1 MRERVHYD
9 ADAQPNMC
17 DDRSTSVWV
26 EFTPEKGLEIDGYD
40 SASWP
45 SRDYEWHVVVAPD
58 QFEALREALGAETV
72 EDIFN
77 VLVSRFP
84 DESYAFWGRFSGW
97 LGEHDIQ
104 YTHSSR
110 WADN

>member
-40 SASWP
+40 SASWLSP
-45 SRDYEWHVVVAPD
+45 TTD
-58 QFEALREALGAETV
+58 
-72 EDIFN
+72 
-77 VLVSRFP
+77 VSRPAKPRGVDYGLGQLSPRETYPRCQKYSSASNSLRPAMFLLAVGRVG
-84 DESYAFWGRFSGW
+84 ESGPAA
-97 LGEHDIQ
+97 
-104 YTHSSR
+104 T
-110 WADN
+110 

>member
-45 SRDYEWHVVVAPD
+45 SRDYGCEPT
-58 QFEALREALGAETV
+58 R
-72 EDIFN
+72 
-77 VLVSRFP
+77 
-84 DESYAFWGRFSGW
+84 
-97 LGEHDIQ
+97 
-104 YTHSSR
+104 
-110 WADN
+110 